1 MKPNQKEGRIVEVL
15 WSYGGQGAVISGLV
29 SLVGTVATSL
39 LGGWDQTLQTLLLF
53 MGMDFLLG
61 VLAAAKKGELD
72 SKVAFWGG
80 VNKLAVLC
88 FVAVGVMLDGI
99 LPLSQPYMRTAVMF
113 FYIAREGLSLI
124 ENYGK
129 LGGEL
134 PSFLRTVLIQLKE
147 NNDLK
152 Q

>member
-1 MKPNQKEGRIVEVL
+1 MHKRWTVL
-15 WSYGGQGAVISGLV
+15 WSYGSTGAALSSAV
-29 SLVGTVATSL
+29 SAVGTALMTLV
-39 LGGWDQTLQTLLLF
+39 GGWDQPLKALLLF
-53 MGMDFLLG
+53 MALDFVLG
-61 VLAAAKKGELD
+61 VLAAAKHGEVD

-88 FVAVGVMLDGI
+88 FVMVGVMLDGT
-99 LPLSQPYMRTAVMF
+99 LPLSQPYCRTAVIF

-134 PSFLRTVLIQLKE
+134 PAFLRSMLAQMKEQYDKGE
-147 NNDLK
+147 NNGH
-152 Q
+152 